1 LYKGDVD
8 PIVETTEDTRRN
20 ILQAAEGRFRQYGY
34 TKTTM
39 AEIAEDV
46 KMSTA
51 NLYRYFENKQDMAAA
66 CASRCMGERI
76 ETLREVV
83 RRPGLGAAE
92 RLEAYLVATLHYTH
106 QQSCDQPNVDQLVE
120 IVARERKQI
129 VHEKVEAECA
139 LIAEILVQGN
149 ESDEFSVQNVIA
161 TAEAVHAAMVLF
173 DVPIFMKLYPLEQ
186 FERVARAVARLLVR
200 GLAKR

>member
-1 LYKGDVD
+1 MD
-8 PIVETTEDTRRN
+8 PTTETPEDTKRK
-20 ILQAAEGRFRQYGY
+20 ILQAAETRFRQYGY

-46 KMSTA
+46 RMSTA

-76 ETLREVV
+76 EALREVV

-92 RLEAYLVATLHYTH
+92 RLETYIVATLHYTH
-106 QQSCDQPNVDQLVE
+106 QQSCDQPNVNQLVE
-120 IVARERKQI
+120 TVARERKEI
-129 VHEKVEAECA
+129 IHEKVEAERA
-139 LIAEILVQGN
+139 LIAEILAQGN
-149 ESDEFSVQNVIA
+149 ESGEFGVEDVIA
-161 TAEAVHAAMVLF
+161 TAGAVHASIVLF

-186 FERVARAVARLLVR
+186 FERVARAVTHLLIR